1 MKDGKNV
8 NLKLNSPVYNF
19 KLPKTNIIF
28 AKSCGLNEIVMQ
40 PKPLFHEYEIGK

>member
-1 MKDGKNV
+1 VKDGKNV
-8 NLKLNSPVYNF
+8 NPKLNSPVYNF

-28 AKSCGLNEIVMQ
+28 TKPSGFNEIVMQ